1 MANIDDERFDVLG
14 GKFANYPIKVPEI
27 VQVQFGRCRCFGQI
41 LDLGHK
47 GKVQIVG
54 VDSQVGWLKQDPLI
68 AVLLLPI
75 HIKYL
80 I

>member
-1 MANIDDERFDVLG
+1 MANVEDEGFDVLG
-14 GKFANYPIKVPEI
+14 GKFADDPIEVPEI
-27 VQVQFGRCRCFGQI
+27 VQAQFGGCRCFGQI

-54 VDSQVGWLKQDPLI
+54 VESQIGWLKQDPLI
-68 AVLLLPI
+68 AILLLPI